1 MKKGLEK
8 SKKRAAPESDN
19 NINKK
24 KTKTRRMDSPT
35 TTTTT
40 TLGNDCENSSIDT
53 TTSNVDPTR
62 KKRGVQV
69 EADQSLQEL
78 RGLSR
83 SVEKKQNKRKRTT
96 ESDFPPAKPSKI
108 NRTSPL
114 PDDETSNAST
124 AQIVE
129 RIEQSLKKEASSTK
143 KKEPSKEDELDHDS
157 DCFVDI
163 ILGEEESSQYHS
175 TVQQVSTI
183 SSHHFAETLHGGAV
197 DCDGGDEDDFWFSRH
212 DAWNMVISLTVLCLI
227 FAMGLRW
234 ISEHEQFLQG
244 KVIESDGEIPV
255 ELTRLLHI
263 GNKLEQLKFH

>member
-8 SKKRAAPESDN
+8 SKKRAAVSDN
-19 NINKK
+19 NNK

-35 TTTTT
+35 TTAT